1 MLTLSLLA
9 LAALPDARMV
19 VLLPD
24 SVGSETLAANPAP
37 AAEVPASLVEARKLA
52 DQLRYEEAVVEYQRY
67 LAVPERPLPERA
79 QALLELGFIHL
90 VLGDQA
96 NAEARAAQALELDA
110 NVPVPRSAPKKQR
123 DFLEAMRKQF
133 LARARLQLEERRPD
147 DAPNVVR
154 VTVADPEKTVKR
166 VLLRHAMTST
176 GPYYSS
182 EMTCEGDACTGAIP
196 PPRDTAS
203 ASFTAWYYVE
213 ALDAAQGTAARAASP
228 DAPLQLVVVEQ
239 KAWYQSPV
247 VWGITGAV
255 LVGIATVIYF
265 LAPQP
270 PAH

>member
-9 LAALPDARMV
+9 LAALPDARRV

-24 SVGSETLAANPAP
+24 SVGAEVRGVAP
-37 AAEVPASLVEARKLA
+37 AAEAPSSLAEARKLA

-67 LAVPERPLPERA
+67 LAVPERPLQERA

-110 NVPVPRSAPKKQR
+110 EVPVPRSAPKKQR
-123 DFLEAMRKQF
+123 DFLEAMRRQF
-133 LARARLQLEERRPD
+133 LARARLKLEERRPD
-147 DAPNVVR
+147 DPPNVVR
-154 VTVADPEKTVKR
+154 VSVADPEQRVKR

-182 EMTCEGDACTGAIP
+182 EMTCEGEVCTGAIP
-196 PPRDTAS
+196 PPRDAAS
-203 ASFTAWYYVE
+203 PSFTAWYFVE
-213 ALDAAQGTAARAASP
+213 ALDGTQGTAARVASP

-247 VWGITGAV
+247 VWGLAGAV
-255 LVGIATVIYF
+255 LVGVATVVYF

-270 PAH
+270 PTR